1 MSVVLDTNVL
11 ISAVLS
17 AKGAPATLVRA
28 ARDGNLD
35 VVASPL
41 LLAELQHVLQ
51 RDRFRRFLSLPEV
64 DELIEDL
71 GRIFRIEVDPEPDVP
86 ALRDPKDDYLLF
98 LARAVGADY
107 IVSGDAD
114 LTDEDLQP
122 PAITPRQA
130 VDLFG
135 LD

>member
-17 AKGAPATLVRA
+17 AQGTPARLVRA
-28 ARDGNLD
+28 ARDGRLD

-41 LLAELQHVLQ
+41 LLAELRNVLR
-51 RDRFRRFLSLPEV
+51 RDRLRRFLSLVEV
-64 DELIEDL
+64 DELVEEL
-71 GRIFRIEVDPEPDVP
+71 ARLFRIEPDPEPGVP
-86 ALRDPKDDYLLF
+86 ELRDHKDDYVLF
-98 LARAVGADY
+98 LARHVGADY

-114 LTDEDLQP
+114 LTDATLEP

-130 VDLFG
+130 IDLFG
-135 LD
+135 LH

>member
-35 VVASPL
+35 VVASPH

-51 RDRFRRFLSLPEV
+51 RDQFRRFLSLAEV

-71 GRIFRIEVDPEPDVP
+71 GRILRIEVDPEPDVP
-86 ALRDPKDDYLLF
+86 VLRDPKDDYLLF

-114 LTDEDLQP
+114 LTDEVLQP

-130 VDLFG
+130 VERFG
-135 LD
+135 LG